1 MAKKL
6 YFIVTS
12 ERGETRTFTLTSRT
26 IKGIFLGFAVV
37 TLVSAFGWGLSV
49 ENVTLRARTLAA
61 TSELAMVRQQNQV
74 ILANAAR
81 QEREQR
87 VLLDTALTELKQR
100 TQTIESIL
108 STVGVS
114 VNVKESR
121 ASAGGPYRSLP
132 EDSIENL
139 TFKVDHYLKTVQSLP
154 LGPPVGGTVSSTFGR
169 RIDPMNGLAAFHEGV
184 DIREA
189 RGAKIK
195 APAAGT
201 VLRSAFDGGYGNFI
215 VLDHGNHFRTRYLHL
230 QKSLVRPG
238 DSVKRGA
245 VIGLVGNTGRSTGAH
260 LHYEVSYR
268 DRPLDP
274 LKFMRIASYIK
285 GRGHSAANSPA
296 KGASR

>member
-6 YFIVTS
+6 HFIVTS
-12 ERGETRTFTLTSRT
+12 ERGKTRTFTLTTRT
-26 IKGIFLGFAVV
+26 IKGILSGVAVV

-49 ENVTLRARTLAA
+49 ENVTLRAKTLAA
-61 TSELAMVRQQNQV
+61 TSELAMVQQQNQA
-74 ILANAAR
+74 ILANTAR
-81 QEREQR
+81 QEREQKA
-87 VLLDTALTELKQR
+87 LLDTALTELKQR

-121 ASAGGPYRSLP
+121 ANAGGPYRSLP
-132 EDSIENL
+132 DDSIENL

-154 LGPPVGGTVSSTFGR
+154 LGSPVRGTVSSMFGR

-189 RGAKIK
+189 WGATIK
-195 APAAGT
+195 APADGT
-201 VLRSAFDGGYGNFI
+201 VLRSAFDGSYGNFI

-238 DSVKRGA
+238 DSVKRGE
-245 VIGLVGNTGRSTGAH
+245 VIGLVGNTGRSTGPH

-285 GRGHSAANSPA
+285 GRGQSDANSA
-296 KGASR
+296 R

>member
-1 MAKKL
+1 MARKL
-6 YFIVTS
+6 HFIVTS
-12 ERGETRTFTLTSRT
+12 ERGETRTFTLTTRT
-26 IKGIFLGFAVV
+26 IKSILSGVALVVLGSAV
-37 TLVSAFGWGLSV
+37 GWGLSV
-49 ENVTLRARTLAA
+49 ENVALRAGALAA
-61 TSELAMVRQQNQV
+61 RGELAAVQRQNQA

-81 QEREQR
+81 QEREQKA
-87 VLLDTALTELKQR
+87 LLDTALSELRQR
-100 TQTIESIL
+100 SQTIESIL

-121 ASAGGPYRSLP
+121 ANAGGPYRSL
-132 EDSIENL
+132 DDGSIENL

-154 LGPPVGGTVSSTFGR
+154 LGAPVGGTVSSLFGR

-184 DIREA
+184 DIRDA
-189 RGAKIK
+189 RGTRVK

-201 VLRSAFDGGYGNFI
+201 VIQSTFDGGYGNFI

-238 DSVKRGA
+238 DSVKRGE

-274 LKFMRIASYIK
+274 LKFMRIASYMK
-285 GRGHSAANSPA
+285 EREQGGAGSA
-296 KGASR
+296 R